1 VKVIITGG
9 SGFLGLRLMNAILDK
24 KTLIGQT
31 GETELVKNIILLD
44 ASTPRALPANF
55 NDDRV
60 SFVEG
65 SITDSKLLNSL
76 IKGGSV
82 SIFHLASVVSAG
94 AEQDFNLALDVN
106 LYGGINLLEAARA
119 APELPKVVFTSSLAA
134 FGGCAMPDTVTDETK
149 ITPMTTYGMTKAVN
163 ELLLNDYTRKGFLDG
178 RGARLPT
185 VIIRPGKPN
194 KAASGFASGVF
205 REPLSGINYEVPVNY
220 QTRMAVS
227 GYRTVIDGILL
238 LHEINSEDLG
248 DDRSIN
254 LPSISLTVKEMVDGL
269 HRVAKNRALG
279 KITCV
284 PNTDIQKICD
294 GWPKWALADRA
305 LALGLPANSS
315 IDEIIHAYIEDY
327 AKL

>member
-1 VKVIITGG
+1 MKVIITGG
-9 SGFLGLRLMNAILDK
+9 SGFLGLRLMSAILDK
-24 KTLIGQT
+24 KRLIGQT
-31 GETELVKNIILLD
+31 GKPELVESIILLD
-44 ASTPRALPANF
+44 ASVPTTLPANF
-55 NDDRV
+55 DDDRV

-65 SITDSKLLNSL
+65 SITDRNLLNSL
-76 IKGGSV
+76 ITGNSV

-134 FGGCAMPDTVTDETK
+134 FGGSAMPDTVSDETK
-149 ITPMTTYGMTKAVN
+149 ITPMTTYGMTKASI

-205 REPLSGINYEVPVNY
+205 REPLSGKNYEIPVSY

-227 GYRTVIDGILL
+227 GYRTVIDGILRI
-238 LHEINSEDLG
+238 HEIKSEDIG

-254 LPSISLTVKEMVDGL
+254 LPSISITVQDMVDGL
-269 HRVAKNRALG
+269 HRVAENRTLG
-279 KITCV
+279 NITCL

-294 GWPKWALADRA
+294 GWPKWALANRA
-305 LALGLPANSS
+305 LDLGLPENNS
-315 IDEIIHAYIEDY
+315 IDEIIRAYIEDY